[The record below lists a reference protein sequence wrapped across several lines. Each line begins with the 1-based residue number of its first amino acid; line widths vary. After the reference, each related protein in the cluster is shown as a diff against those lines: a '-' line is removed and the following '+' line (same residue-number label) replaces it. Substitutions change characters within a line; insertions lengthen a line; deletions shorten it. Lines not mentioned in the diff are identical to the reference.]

1 MPKIDTLNQ
10 KSTQPTL
17 VLREPRGR
25 ERRVLFTMLT
35 FFSYQGGAGGNIR
48 STIKPDNEYW
58 MRHQRE
64 AKPGFNKELQFE
76 RFVSMGLLAALPA
89 SAMMPGT
96 FVLDTAV
103 STFVVFHLYHGM
115 YGMIADY
122 VPLILPEGLVK
133 PLQQLFGLFCVFVAA
148 LWIHFNYQSSGFG
161 AMLNATLRM

>member
-1 MPKIDTLNQ
+1 MLAAKVMSRC
-10 KSTQPTL
+10 STRAL
-17 VLREPRGR
+17 SSSLA
-25 ERRVLFTMLT
+25 
-35 FFSYQGGAGGNIR
+35 YQGGAGGNIR